1 MKMTVERPVSIGGL
15 AQLVGVPRQRIH
27 NEVKRG
33 HIKTHAFSG
42 GIMVDV
48 QEANRVLDAVVRVE
62 TSKSRTRIVFDW
74 V

>member
-1 MKMTVERPVSIGGL
+1 MTTINSLSLGGL
-15 AQLVGVPRQRIH
+15 AEKIGVPRQRIY